1 MRAISKRLFIY
12 ENMAKSHPITIALS
26 LFLIFASVFLWI
38 ARYWKE
44 NDWNDPFSIYF
55 QNLGILVLFWLSV
68 VVSIFIPILIAIR
81 NRMNFPKFTLQ
92 VFIIV
97 AAILPWTEMYWG
109 STFYYGEIRDKS
121 GLPLNTIFFG
131 PIGSGFAL
139 FALFTEGFWKEK
151 ALRLKFIFFIF
162 VVIFEFLLW
171 FILRHPWN
179 MIQS

>member
-121 GLPLNTIFFG
+121 GLPLNTIFLVLLVVDLLCSLYLRKVFG
-131 PIGSGFAL
+131 RR
-139 FALFTEGFWKEK
+139 K
-151 ALRLKFIFFIF
+151 RC
-162 VVIFEFLLW
+162 V
-171 FILRHPWN
+171 
-179 MIQS
+179 